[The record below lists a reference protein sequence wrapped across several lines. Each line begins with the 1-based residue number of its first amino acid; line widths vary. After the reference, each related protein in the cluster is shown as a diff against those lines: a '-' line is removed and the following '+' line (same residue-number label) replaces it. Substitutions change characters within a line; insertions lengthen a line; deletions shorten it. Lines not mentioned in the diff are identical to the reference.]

1 MAAQGTAILDF
12 GTGST
17 DAVVTVT
24 GQTGITGAS
33 LAEAWIW
40 PAATADNT
48 VDDHLFEEFE
58 MPMAYN
64 VVPGVGFDIYLR
76 CMNGLAFGK
85 YTVAWVWN

>member
-1 MAAQGTAILDF
+1 MDF
-12 GTGST
+12 GAGSL
-17 DAVVTVT
+17 DATVNVT
-24 GQTGITGAS
+24 GQAGIGAGS

-40 PAATADNT
+40 PVATADNT

-64 VVPGVGFDIYLR
+64 VVAGVGFTIYLR
-76 CMNGLAFGK
+76 CMNGLAVGK